1 MRLRINLERM
11 ACLWVFMSCVHS
23 AGGQQSPATAVEAVG
38 ADVKPW
44 LQQAISE
51 LSRLPAGGTVKI
63 ASRRVALSYIDPL
76 RATQMLALHGY
87 TIGKADAVIDPAAL
101 PVVIA
106 LPGTTFHETV
116 PKVEEKFPQTETDPL
131 NELFVFHNE
140 NEPSQLSGLL
150 EILGNEIDRPAR
162 QIIIEALILEVSS
175 TALHELGVKWTRA
188 ASVPKNGNFINS
200 QLDGLTI
207 GSLAYPGAGETL
219 SLVTRAGQGGVFR
232 NLNAQIKALVR
243 EGEAEVLSRPSVL
256 ALNNRMAYINV
267 SEEIPVANTS
277 YSPSGNYASTSFTD
291 KKAGITLALR
301 PRIDSVGDEVSMQVN
316 AEVSARVPD
325 ADVIV
330 RNAAGVILASSP
342 TISRRDIRTYVRVAN
357 NTPFIIGGLIAKD
370 KQISIDKMPLLG
382 SVPLLGRLFQS
393 KRVTV
398 VKREVI
404 IVLTPFVLPEGHV
417 IGKNMPM
424 DEDAFDSVGHQLF
437 RDAYR
442 IRSEDTFDLNYL
454 YENRELQRMKA
465 EIARVVSKDM
475 ELAEKYPYSS
485 FHGDAVPGES
495 ILCYRQIYEVLK
507 RRDLQKGLDA
517 EKIIFFEK
525 DRKIGSGYRVRFL
538 EEYIKAQAPDILSD
552 KGGIKAIALT
562 FNMQRSSGNAASIFS
577 EPVPEVSL
585 LDCAS
590 KEEWTREL
598 WEMNQSAEAGQERFT
613 VLLHNKQDVTRLK
626 YALLMKKTVELNTE
640 RIALSLRN
648 FTRGRLLLMPRIKEK
663 DIELID
669 GDVAR
674 AFFYSE
680 MYYQAQQVKM
690 REDIDALR
698 SLNNGNDHAKK
709 RLHSVPRR

>member
-11 ACLWVFMSCVHS
+11 ACLWVFMSCVQS
-23 AGGQQSPATAVEAVG
+23 AGGQQSPADAG
-38 ADVKPW
+38 VKPW
-44 LQQAISE
+44 LQQAIGE
-51 LSRLPAGGTVKI
+51 LSRLPAGGTVKV
-63 ASRRVALSYIDPL
+63 ASRRIALSYIDPL

-106 LPGTTFHETV
+106 LPGTTFHETI

-131 NELFVFHNE
+131 NELVVFHNE
-140 NEPSQLSGLL
+140 NEPSQLGGVL
-150 EILGNEIDRPAR
+150 EILSNEIDKPAR
-162 QIIIEALILEVSS
+162 QIIIEAMILEVSS
-175 TALHELGVKWTRA
+175 TALSELGVKWTRA
-188 ASVPKNGNFINS
+188 DSAPQNGNFINS

-207 GSLAYPGAGETL
+207 GSLAYPGAGEAL
-219 SLVTRAGQGGVFR
+219 SLVTKAGQGGVFR

-243 EGEAEVLSRPSVL
+243 EGAAEVLSRPSVL

-267 SEEIPVANTS
+267 SEEIPVPNTS
-277 YSPSGNYASTSFTD
+277 YSPLGNYASTSFTD

-330 RNAAGVILASSP
+330 RNASGVVLARSP
-342 TISRRDIRTYVRVAN
+342 TISKRDIRTYVRVAN

-370 KQISIDKMPLLG
+370 KQTSIDKMPLLG
-382 SVPLLGRLFQS
+382 SVPFLGRLFQS
-393 KRVTV
+393 KRVSV

-442 IRSEDTFDLNYL
+442 IRSEDTFDLSYL

-465 EIARVVSKDM
+465 EIADAVSKDM
-475 ELAEKYPYSS
+475 QLAKEYPYSN
-485 FHGDAVPGES
+485 FYGDAVPGES

-507 RRDLQKGLDA
+507 RRNLQKDLDV
-517 EKIIFFEK
+517 EKIIFFEE

-538 EEYIKAQAPDILSD
+538 EEYIKAQVPGILTD
-552 KGGIKAIALT
+552 KGGMKAIALS
-562 FNMQRSSGNAASIFS
+562 FNMQRASGNAASIFS

-585 LDCAS
+585 LDCAN
-590 KEEWTREL
+590 KEEWSREL
-598 WEMNQSAEAGQERFT
+598 WEMNQATEDGQERFT
-613 VLLHNKQDVTRLK
+613 VLLRNKKDVTRLK

-648 FTRGRLLLMPRIKEK
+648 FTRGRLLLMPRVKVK

-698 SLNNGNDHAKK
+698 RLNNGK
-709 RLHSVPRR
+709 RNVNRPESFSPRN